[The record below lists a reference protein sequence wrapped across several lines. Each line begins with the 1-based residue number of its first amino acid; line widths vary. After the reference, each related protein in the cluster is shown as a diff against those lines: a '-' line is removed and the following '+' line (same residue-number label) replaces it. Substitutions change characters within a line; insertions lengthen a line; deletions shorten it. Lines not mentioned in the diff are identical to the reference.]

1 MNDFISF
8 SEPAEKLSRTSKPGA
23 ESNTFLMVYNADE
36 TTEGAYEVLVGE

>member
-23 ESNTFLMVYNADE
+23 EANTFLMVYNASE
-36 TTEGAYEVLVGE
+36 TIEGAYEVMVGE